1 MFTMKGN
8 QVAMAIPLKEKRVST
23 LILVVLVGILIGSYL
38 NAVIQMLPGG
48 ENVVRTFFTYTVPF
62 GIGDFEHNTPVL
74 IDLNA
79 IRFQLGFQIRFS
91 LLSILGI
98 VLSLYFFRWYK

>member
-1 MFTMKGN
+1 
-8 QVAMAIPLKEKRVST
+8 MAIPLKEKRIST

-38 NAVIQMLPGG
+38 NAAIQMLPGG

-62 GIGDFEHNTPVL
+62 GIGDFENNNPVL
-74 IDLNA
+74 VDLNA
-79 IRFQLGFQIRFS
+79 IRFQLGFQIKFS